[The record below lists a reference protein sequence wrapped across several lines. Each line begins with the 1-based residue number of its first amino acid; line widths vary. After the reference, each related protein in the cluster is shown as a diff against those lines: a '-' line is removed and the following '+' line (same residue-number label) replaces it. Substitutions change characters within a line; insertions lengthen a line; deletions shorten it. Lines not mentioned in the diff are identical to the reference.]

1 MLRGLALA
9 LAAAALSSAEPAA
22 LEVDVPLAG
31 ERLEIGQTTRY
42 ELHGLQPGAH
52 YEVRVS
58 YPAVVRC
65 APASAACPP
74 APAAPMFSRSQT
86 QWCVAHRPAPGG
98 CCGWSHWMGSVRSA
112 PSLVSVAYCSR
123 ATLDTQ
129 SHTPSPV
136 PVPVRPLT
144 ACARRRAHYPLQQG
158 SCAGCSMRRR

>member
-74 APAAPMFSRSQT
+74 PPPRLCFLGLRHSGAWRTDPRQVAAAAGRTGWARS
-86 QWCVAHRPAPGG
+86 G
-98 CCGWSHWMGSVRSA
+98 
-112 PSLVSVAYCSR
+112 L
-123 ATLDTQ
+123 
-129 SHTPSPV
+129 
-136 PVPVRPLT
+136 
-144 ACARRRAHYPLQQG
+144 RRA
-158 SCAGCSMRRR
+158 S